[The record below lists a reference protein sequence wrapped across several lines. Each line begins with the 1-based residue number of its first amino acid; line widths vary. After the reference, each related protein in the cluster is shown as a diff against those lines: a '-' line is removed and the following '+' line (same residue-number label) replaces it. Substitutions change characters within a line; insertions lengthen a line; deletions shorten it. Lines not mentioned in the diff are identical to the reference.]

1 MANAGG
7 QVGWDDVTV
16 IGKKGPRSGTT
27 LRSQQ
32 DIAAAQRKGLAVETE
47 KKCNKYFFY
56 FIFFINGNLG
66 IFDCFYSL

>member
-1 MANAGG
+1 MAHAGG

-16 IGKKGPRSGTT
+16 IGKKGPRTGTT

-47 KKCNKYFFY
+47 KKCKQYFFE
-56 FIFFINGNLG
+56 FT
-66 IFDCFYSL
+66 